1 MQTPDSKQV
10 FMFLSF
16 VLITAINQEL
26 RGSLG
31 TSVWVDGVGGLVGE
45 VKPVTHSKTL
55 TAKRECNSL
64 DTRLDYDLHGEFI
77 CMHGR
82 T

>member
-16 VLITAINQEL
+16 VLITVINQEL

-31 TSVWVDGVGGLVGE
+31 TSVWVDGVGVCWGSETSDTLQDAD
-45 VKPVTHSKTL
+45 SK
-55 TAKRECNSL
+55 K
-64 DTRLDYDLHGEFI
+64 G
-77 CMHGR
+77 M
-82 T
+82 

>member
-31 TSVWVDGVGGLVGE
+31 TSVWVDGVGGLLG
-45 VKPVTHSKTL
+45 K
-55 TAKRECNSL
+55 
-64 DTRLDYDLHGEFI
+64 
-77 CMHGR
+77 
-82 T
+82 